1 MARLPIYEALTE
13 YVRSR
18 KVHFDVPGHKRNP
31 KTEVQIEFM
40 NKKLIELDV
49 SSAKPLDLIGNPKGV
64 IKEASQ
70 LMAKAFSSEDA
81 YLMVNGTSAAV
92 QSMMLAAL
100 KPGDKIILPRNIHK
114 SAMNALILSGAIP
127 VYIKPVIDENLGI
140 AHGVTLD
147 SVRNAIEDNH
157 DAKAV
162 LVMNP
167 TYYGVTSDLSEIVN
181 LVHENNMLLLCDE
194 AHGAH
199 FYFNDNL
206 PAGAMTLGADMAAVS
221 LHKTGGSLTQS
232 SALLAHRRYVDTHLI
247 QRAVNLTQT
256 TSPSYLLLG
265 SLDVARQVLEDD
277 GKVLLDEALS
287 LADYAREKI
296 NAIGDYH
303 CPGRELIGTPGI
315 HDLDLTKLTIKVSD
329 LGLTG
334 NEVYD
339 LLRDSYN
346 IQVELGDV
354 HIIMAIVS
362 LGDTKEGIDALIEAL
377 TDIRSKY
384 KTDKKIV
391 TDFLWS
397 RPIMVVA
404 PRDAY
409 YGNKRSVDL
418 GDAVGDIAG
427 EMVMAYPPGIPII
440 APGEKITREV
450 IEYIEFLKSQDCILS
465 GADDPTLQT
474 ILVLGS

>member
-1 MARLPIYEALTE
+1 MARLPIYEALTD

-18 KVHFDVPGHKRNP
+18 KIHFDVPGHKRNP
-31 KTEVQIEFM
+31 KTEVQMEFM

-70 LMAKAFSSEDA
+70 LMAKAFYSEDA

-92 QSMMLAAL
+92 QGMILAAL
-100 KPGDKIILPRNIHK
+100 KPGEKIILPRNIHK
-114 SAMNALILSGAIP
+114 SAMNALILSGAVP

-140 AHGVTLD
+140 AHGVTLEA
-147 SVRNAIEDNH
+147 VRDAIEDNH

-162 LVMNP
+162 LLMNP
-167 TYYGVTSDLSEIVN
+167 TYYGAVSDLAEIVN

-199 FYFNDNL
+199 FYFNDQL

-232 SALLAHRRYVDTHLI
+232 SALLAHRREVDTRLI

-265 SLDVARQVLEDD
+265 SLDVARQVLEED
-277 GKVLLDEALS
+277 GSRLLDEALS
-287 LADYAREKI
+287 LADYARGRI
-296 NAIGDYH
+296 NQIGDYY
-303 CPGRELIGTPGI
+303 CPGSELIGRPGI
-315 HDLDLTKLTIKVSD
+315 HGLDLTKLTIKVSD

-354 HIIMAIVS
+354 HIIMAIIS
-362 LGDTKEGIDALIEAL
+362 LGDTREGVDVLIEAL
-377 TDIRSKY
+377 TDIRNRY
-384 KTDKKIV
+384 KKDKKIV

-397 RPIMVVA
+397 RPIMIVA

-418 GDAVGDIAG
+418 SDAVGDIAG

-450 IEYIEFLKSQDCILS
+450 VEYIEFLKSQDCILS